1 MTRTVCVE
9 TTVIGYLA
17 MRSSR
22 DLGVAANQLSTR
34 EWWKIHRPNFDVFI
48 SQFVIDECFQGDST
62 AAGER

>member
-9 TTVIGYLA
+9 TTVIGW
-17 MRSSR
+17 
-22 DLGVAANQLSTR
+22 
-34 EWWKIHRPNFDVFI
+34 EIHRPNFDVFI